1 MIALPENIEIPRPS
15 HTAQTRWALPA
26 DVSSARDYMPSK
38 CQAVDVALFA
48 RQMLAGTRPSARVVA
63 SLSVGIGSSSEFGS
77 LSVTEGDGSF
87 SILGFCGYW
96 RLPLE
101 EHRCV

>member
-26 DVSSARDYMPSK
+26 VLPVITCLLNVKRWMSLCLPGKCSLALARP
-38 CQAVDVALFA
+38 
-48 RQMLAGTRPSARVVA
+48 RE

-77 LSVTEGDGSF
+77 LSVTEGDSSF
-87 SILGFCGYW
+87 SILGFCGYC